1 MRPSAPARIALLA
14 LAFAAPAAAGAEVVA
29 LLPVT
34 GVNVDPGTLE
44 AAREVFRGHLERTG
58 REVRLVPGDPAR
70 EPSPAEAAEAA
81 RAAGASR
88 AAVVRIVTLGAVQRA
103 RLSIYDAAS
112 GRVLHTDD
120 MPAGSPN
127 DLDPVLER
135 LAKGYAAGSGAAR
148 VAEIDTV
155 TDREARPLNRV
166 TANKS
171 SGLRLGGITPL
182 TPGGQSTGTGGGYFW
197 LYDARSFLVDV
208 SFDLY
213 FGSHYHDVALG
224 FGAYYPLTKE
234 NFTPYVGA
242 GLKYAWTRFGGDNS
256 SGLQPYGAV
265 GLLLGRLSTVGVRG
279 EVAWF
284 YDWFKTSGDQAQG
297 LLWSIGVYF

>member
-1 MRPSAPARIALLA
+1 
-14 LAFAAPAAAGAEVVA
+14 VA
-29 LLPVT
+29 
-34 GVNVDPGTLE
+34 
-44 AAREVFRGHLERTG
+44 
-58 REVRLVPGDPAR
+58 GDPAR
-70 EPSPAEAAEAA
+70 EPSPAEAAEGA
-81 RAAGASR
+81 RAAGATR

-103 RLSIYDAAS
+103 RLSVYDAAT
-112 GRVLHTDD
+112 GRVVHTDD

-155 TDREARPLNRV
+155 TDKEARPLNRV

-171 SGLRLGGITPL
+171 SGLRLGAITPL
-182 TPGGQSTGTGGGYFW
+182 TPGSQGTGTGGGYFW

-213 FGSHYHDVALG
+213 FGDRYHDVALG
-224 FGAYYPLTKE
+224 FGAYLPLLKE
-234 NFTPYVGA
+234 NFTPYLG
-242 GLKYAWTRFGGDNS
+242 GGMKYAWTRFGGDHA
-256 SGLQPYGAV
+256 SGLQPYAAV
-265 GLLLGRLSTVGVRG
+265 GGLFGRLSTVGVRG

-284 YDWFKTSGDQAQG
+284 YDWFKTGGDHANG
-297 LLWSIGVYF
+297 VLWSIGVYF